1 MSIELGR
8 HADGPISPC
17 ISLDTNRKGPPID
30 YEHDM
35 SVLSKGRN
43 PSHLD
48 FGANGGFGFP
58 NDNFNLGG
66 EYLGI
71 SFGDDPPP
79 PELEGEKT
87 PGQVQSR
94 SCMCYFSLPKDI
106 VDWIPIIAS
115 PLTTP
120 PQTPQGWSWCLQW
133 QGIGR
138 FQRSQHQ

>member
-1 MSIELGR
+1 MMSIELGR
-8 HADGPISPC
+8 HADGPISHR
-17 ISLDTNRKGPPID
+17 ILLDTNRKGLPID

-35 SVLSKGRN
+35 SVLSKGRD

-58 NDNFNLGG
+58 NDDFNLGG

-87 PGQVQSR
+87 PGQVQSP
-94 SCMCYFSLPKDI
+94 SCMGNFSLPKD
-106 VDWIPIIAS
+106 
-115 PLTTP
+115 
-120 PQTPQGWSWCLQW
+120 
-133 QGIGR
+133 
-138 FQRSQHQ
+138 

>member
-1 MSIELGR
+1 VDEMMSIELGR
-8 HADGPISPC
+8 HADGPISPG
-17 ISLDTNRKGPPID
+17 ISLDTNRKGPPVD

-43 PSHLD
+43 LSHLD

-79 PELEGEKT
+79 
-87 PGQVQSR
+87 S
-94 SCMCYFSLPKDI
+94 
-106 VDWIPIIAS
+106 
-115 PLTTP
+115 
-120 PQTPQGWSWCLQW
+120 
-133 QGIGR
+133 
-138 FQRSQHQ
+138 